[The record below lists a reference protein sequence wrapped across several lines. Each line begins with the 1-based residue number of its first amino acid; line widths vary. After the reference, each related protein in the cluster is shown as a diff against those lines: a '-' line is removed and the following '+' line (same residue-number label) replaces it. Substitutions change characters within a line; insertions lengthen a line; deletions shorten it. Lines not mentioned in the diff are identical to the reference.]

1 MISRESTVVI
11 KLPWFYLVMT
21 RSDLISLSQANSHG
35 SPSDYPAPP
44 PPDQFPDLLA
54 LIVYAN
60 NAAIKKLIVEFF
72 RYLILN
78 GPIGLK
84 RSRIN
89 LYIYSV
95 GINFLIVI

>member
-1 MISRESTVVI
+1 MRASLVPAAAVI
-11 KLPWFYLVMT
+11 P
-21 RSDLISLSQANSHG
+21 
-35 SPSDYPAPP
+35 
-44 PPDQFPDLLA
+44 A